1 MLPSLPQCA
10 FTNPVSSAISL
21 VGRLH
26 PSSERRLTLSG
37 DADGPCDYCR
47 SIDEVCS
54 VDMEKRRQKPFY
66 FVSEEE
72 YRLLRDLC
80 SNCFPDEELT
90 IPNLR
95 RLIDENKKP
104 ALQQTDISTPTMS
117 LVEVSAVNPITDRGD
132 EPLDQGEILLQDVG
146 NDQVEEEEILLPEIV
161 NLHHD
166 LGCLLADAHG
176 EYRKV
181 PPYARHVPSTNMY
194 RLHGS

>member
-1 MLPSLPQCA
+1 MYVL
-10 FTNPVSSAISL
+10 
-21 VGRLH
+21 
-26 PSSERRLTLSG
+26 LTLSPSAINLVRRLQRLDEG
-37 DADGPCDYCR
+37 RLTQSQDADGPCDYCR

-72 YRLLRDLC
+72 YRLLRELC

-95 RLIDENKKP
+95 RLIDENKKL
-104 ALQQTDISTPTMS
+104 AFKTQTDIATPTMS
-117 LVEVSAVNPITDRGD
+117 LIEVSAEAPLIECGD
-132 EPLDQGEILLQDVG
+132 EPIDQGGALLHDVEES
-146 NDQVEEEEILLPEIV
+146 QEEEILLPEIV

-176 EYRKV
+176 EYRKFPSYTPPV
-181 PPYARHVPSTNMY
+181 PTSNMC